1 MIFKQCLLWCVIRSD
16 LFPLYT
22 VIVRVLS
29 GFFFSIW
36 VGNVQRFT
44 YSWCPA
50 FISMTVY
57 YSNWH
62 LRCLGVF
69 FFRDAQFSKM
79 YLLYSWLSLC
89 CISISLY
96 CNGICVLFWTTIWRN
111 KSDLKLTMLSL
122 DFRRSWKIYYFDI
135 FLNNSYSP
143 KRFLSTLH
151 IKYQT
156 KQIQSF
162 TNYCMSLKC
171 I

>member
-1 MIFKQCLLWCVIRSD
+1 MFALVCHKIWFISIIHSHCQGKWVFFLHMSGKCTKIYLFLVSRIYKYDCLLFELAPP
-16 LFPLYT
+16 LF
-22 VIVRVLS
+22 
-29 GFFFSIW
+29 GF
-36 VGNVQRFT
+36 
-44 YSWCPA
+44 
-50 FISMTVY
+50 
-57 YSNWH
+57 
-62 LRCLGVF
+62 F

-122 DFRRSWKIYYFDI
+122 DFRRSWKIYYFGI